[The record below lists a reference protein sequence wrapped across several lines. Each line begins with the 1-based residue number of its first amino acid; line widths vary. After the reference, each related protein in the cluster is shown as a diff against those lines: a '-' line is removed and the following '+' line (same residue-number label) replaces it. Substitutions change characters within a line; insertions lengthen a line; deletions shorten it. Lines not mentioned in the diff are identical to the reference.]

1 MYIKGKEKKDEKK
14 NQKNMVLVTAE
25 GREKSRPPGQLDS
38 EYIHTCK
45 AVVIIQGRVFR
56 DKATPRYFVLWVAVA
71 DFFIVGGGVDW
82 WERQRR
88 KRRAVQRRGNAC
100 WNYVLVD

>member
-1 MYIKGKEKKDEKK
+1 MKKK
-14 NQKNMVLVTAE
+14 NKKNMVLVTAE

-71 DFFIVGGGVDW
+71 DFFIVGGG
-82 WERQRR
+82 
-88 KRRAVQRRGNAC
+88 GG
-100 WNYVLVD
+100 LVGTAATEATSSATTWKCMLELCVG

>member
-1 MYIKGKEKKDEKK
+1 MKKK
-14 NQKNMVLVTAE
+14 NKKNMVLVTAE

-71 DFFIVGGGVDW
+71 DFFIVGGGW
-82 WERQRR
+82 IG
-88 KRRAVQRRGNAC
+88 GNGSDGSDEQCNDVEMHVGIMC
-100 WNYVLVD
+100 WLIEGSDGC